1 MQSRS
6 EETRSRVIEAAWEL
20 FSANGLDGVSVQD
33 ISALSGVSN
42 GSIFHHFGSKNG
54 VALEVYLRERGTYW
68 TSVLAALETAGD
80 DPLEALGEAAKAAL
94 AYQEKHIRRH
104 IFMIECASSDWVKE
118 HAADVR
124 ALNQT
129 FIERFAAWGAP
140 HLASGALKPMDPE
153 IYAAFVF
160 GPTQWLARAWA
171 TDLRDHAPTD
181 YADEVAAIVAKA
193 FKP

>member
-20 FSANGLDGVSVQD
+20 FSRNGLEGVSVQD
-33 ISALSGVSN
+33 ISTKSGVSN

-68 TSVLAALETAGD
+68 TAV
-80 DPLEALGEAAKAAL
+80 LEALEAAGDEPLDALGAAACAAL

-129 FIERFAAWGAP
+129 FIDRFTAWGAP
-140 HLASGALKPMDPE
+140 HLKSGALKAMDPE
-153 IYAAFVF
+153 LYAAFVF
-160 GPTQWLARAWA
+160 GPTQWLARAWS
-171 TDLRDHAPTD
+171 TDLRDRAPTE
-181 YADEVAAIVAKA
+181 YADEVATIVAKA